1 MIIEFLMKALIEKIK
16 LFGLDETK
24 AIKLA
29 SIFSIETVLDKND
42 YFLNK
47 NSVCTQLGFITK
59 GMCRY
64 YYVSENGDEV
74 TRWVSLE
81 NEFTTSLGSFIMQSK
96 SQENIQAI
104 KPTTIL
110 SVEKEIWTSF
120 YKEELIAQKFWTKAI
135 EKYLIEIEE
144 RVYSLIALNAQ
155 SRYEILKQNYPKLV
169 REVPDK
175 YLASILGIKPR
186 HLSRL
191 RVNTK

>member
-1 MIIEFLMKALIEKIK
+1 MQALIEKTK
-16 LFGLDETK
+16 LFGLDEDQ

-29 SIFSIETVLDKND
+29 SIFSTEIVLDKND
-42 YFLNK
+42 FFLTE
-47 NSVCTQLGFITK
+47 NSICSKLGFITT

-64 YYVSENGDEV
+64 YYVTENGDEA

-81 NEFTTSLGSFIMQSK
+81 NEFTTSIASFIKQSK
-96 SQENIQAI
+96 THENIQAI

-110 SVEKEIWTSF
+110 AVEKEEWTNF
-120 YKEELIAQKFWTKAI
+120 CKEETFAQTFWTKAI
-135 EKYLIEIEE
+135 QEYLIEIEA

-155 SRYEILKQNYPKLV
+155 SRYDRLIQHYPKLV
-169 REVPDK
+169 SEVPDK

-191 RVNTK
+191 RANTK